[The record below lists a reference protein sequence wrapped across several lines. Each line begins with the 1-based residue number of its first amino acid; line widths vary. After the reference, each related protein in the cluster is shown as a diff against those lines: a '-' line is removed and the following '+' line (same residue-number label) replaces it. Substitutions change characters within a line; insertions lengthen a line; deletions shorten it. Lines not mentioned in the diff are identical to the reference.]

1 MHLTR
6 SLPRMLILFI
16 VILLAALPVLSGC
29 APRRAARAEAPPAS
43 PPANPIASSETSSQ
57 TVPTRFGA
65 CLCDTEA
72 QMAMAAPRNQLPP
85 TVVAISPERGEEQ
98 RLNAPLVITFD
109 QPMDPATTAAAF
121 HIEPPVEG
129 QATVMGKT
137 LTFQPAQPWPR
148 ATAFKV
154 TVDATARGL
163 NGLTLTAPFEHR
175 FTTVGYLEVTSVQP
189 ADGAS
194 DVPTDTSITI
204 VFNRPVVPLTGVEEQ
219 AGLPQPLKLEPAITG
234 RGEWLNTSIYTFRP
248 SEPLAATTRYTI
260 TVPAGLT
267 DHTGG
272 ILAQDYTWTF
282 TTTSPIVVNMA
293 PTTDQVPPTSPIT
306 ITFSQ
311 PMDPASTEAAFSLRT
326 AKDNVPVEGMF
337 TWQDEGRTLVYQP
350 KQPLAYGAG
359 YVVNVDKTA
368 RPARGEGTLRQA
380 TRFSFRVVR
389 LPGVR
394 STTPKDGDQAADPYG
409 AMEVTFHSPID
420 PNTLGPGAIRVE
432 PEPTQV
438 YTWYNE
444 YESRLIISWERQP
457 RTAYTVTLGSQIGD
471 RYGNT
476 LGRDVVI
483 RFRTRDYDP
492 MAYLGGFGP
501 IGTYNAY
508 TRTIATASY
517 RNVSRL
523 DFGLYQVNET
533 TFLSL
538 TGEQSWDAWQRLK
551 LDEAALLNQWSVDVS
566 PPPNVIRTWQ
576 GPLTDSEGKPLPP
589 GLYLLE
595 LRAPEIRYSPDRLP
609 SRQLLIVSRLNIS
622 LKHTDTEALTWVT
635 DLKTGEPVADLP
647 LRLLDG
653 QGLEISGRTDA
664 QGVFRTTFE
673 QRDYWKPLYIFAG
686 QLGADDFAVVLNQ
699 WSNGISPW
707 EFGLNVEMY
716 KQPLNAYLYTD
727 RPIYRPGQTVHWKAI
742 LRWDDDARYSLPAAG
757 MPVTITVNDSFGNQ
771 VLQERKSLSPLG
783 TVYGD
788 FTLAPEASLG
798 WYNIDLQ
805 VILPEL
811 PPERREQHYSVG
823 FQVAE
828 YRKPEYEISVTTE
841 RPEYVQGDI
850 ITVTAKANYFFG
862 GPVKDAE
869 VRWSLLSWD
878 YFFNYQGEGWY
889 SFQDFKGWDY
899 YRPEYYRF
907 GEPLAQGQGKTDAE
921 GQFTFSVPADIAD
934 RDQSQT
940 FTFDVRITDVNGQEV
955 AGSAAAVVHKAAI
968 YVGLSPREYV
978 GTVGEPNHVDLITVD
993 PQSQSIASV
1002 PVTIVVSL
1010 AKWYS
1015 VQEKSDDG
1023 RFYWTSKVEETPVLT
1038 RTLTTDAQGR
1048 ATLTWTPTAGG
1059 QYLVR
1064 ARAEDERGNATASAV
1079 FVWISGRLGEFVPW
1093 RMESNDRIN
1102 LVADKKEYQVGDTA
1116 QVLVPSPYPGPV
1128 WALLTIERG
1137 HILSHQV
1144 ITLTS
1149 NSQTLSIPILSEFAP
1164 NIFVSILIVQGQD
1177 EQNPLPSFKLG
1188 YVELPVSTA
1197 EKELQ
1202 VTLRPNAAVV
1212 APRSPVTYTIEVR
1225 DHVGRPVKAE
1235 LSLALVDKAVLT
1247 LTDPNVEPILDR
1259 FYRKRGLGVN
1269 TALGLAI
1276 NLDRLVQQQVKG
1288 TKGGGGGPGEGPTVR
1303 REFPDSALWAPAV
1316 QTNEQ
1321 GRAQVSLVLPD
1332 NLTTWRLIGKGVTAE
1347 TLVGE
1352 ATVDIVATKEL
1363 LVRPVA
1369 PRFFVAGDAA
1379 DVGAVVHNT
1388 TKSDQQVEI
1397 TFTAQGLSVDGPARQ
1412 AITVAAESAVRV
1424 DWPVRV
1430 QPGNQAVLLFDA
1442 RSGELSD
1449 AVEITLPVYRYTT
1462 PEIVGT
1468 SGEVAADEARLEVVH
1483 VPAGAQP
1490 NQGELTVML
1499 EPTLAASML
1508 PGLRYLEHYPYECT
1522 EQVLSR
1528 FLPNVLTYQAMKRL
1542 GIERPDL
1549 AEKLSHQLGIGL
1561 QRLYS
1566 RQNVD
1571 GGWGWWYGERSNPFI
1586 SAYVVFGLVQVKK
1599 AGFSVDEDIL
1609 DRGIRYLHLQLQAP
1623 AKLQGYALNRQAFM
1637 IYVLA
1642 DAGRNVMS
1650 QAATLYEERERL
1662 ALYGRAFLALA
1673 FGVMDAEGQ
1682 RARIDTLISD
1692 LTGRA
1697 VLSATGAHWE
1707 EAGTPDYWT
1716 MNTDVRTTA
1725 VILDL
1730 LARFGS
1736 TGGIAPNAVRWLMNV
1751 RKDGHWETTQE
1762 TAWSLIALT
1771 DWMLATGEL
1780 EGDYSWRVRLN
1791 DEDLGQGAVNRDN
1804 LDDPVVLKTEIARL
1818 LLDQANR
1825 LSIERSTAEGQT
1837 GRGRLYYTT
1846 HLQYYLPVES
1856 IQPRDRGIVIARRYT
1871 LTDDPQKPIT
1881 QAKAGDVIQVEL
1893 TIVAPNDLHYLVVED
1908 PLPAGAE
1915 AIDVSLR
1922 TTSRMYQGPQMEEVP
1937 SEEEAQSWWWDR
1949 WVPTHTE
1956 LRDEK
1961 VVLFATWLP
1970 RGTYRY
1976 TYQIR
1981 ASLPGRYLTLPAT
1994 AYQMYFPEVWGRSA
2008 GGVFTIVR

>member
-1 MHLTR
+1 
-6 SLPRMLILFI
+6 
-16 VILLAALPVLSGC
+16 
-29 APRRAARAEAPPAS
+29 
-43 PPANPIASSETSSQ
+43 
-57 TVPTRFGA
+57 
-65 CLCDTEA
+65 
-72 QMAMAAPRNQLPP
+72 MAMAVPRSELPP
-85 TVVAISPERGEEQ
+85 TVVAVSPERGEEQ
-98 RLNAPLVITFD
+98 RLDAPVVITFD
-109 QPMDPATTAAAF
+109 QPMDSASTAAAF

-129 QATVMGKT
+129 KVTVLGKT
-137 LTFQPAQPWPR
+137 LTFQPAQSWPR

-154 TVDATARGL
+154 TVDTTAKGI
-163 NGLTLTAPFEHR
+163 NGLSLTAPFEHR
-175 FTTVGYLEVTSVQP
+175 FTTVGYLEVTSTQP
-189 ADGAS
+189 ADGAK
-194 DVPTDTSITI
+194 DVPTDTAITI

-219 AGLPQPLKLEPAITG
+219 AGLPQPLKLEPAVVG
-234 RGEWLNTSIYTFRP
+234 KGEWLNTSIYIFRP
-248 SEPLAATTRYTI
+248 REPLAAAVLYTATI
-260 TVPAGLT
+260 PAGLT
-267 DHTGG
+267 DNMGG
-272 ILAQDYTWTF
+272 ILAQDYTWSF
-282 TTTSPIVVNMA
+282 TTASPTVVNMA

-326 AKDNVPVEGMF
+326 AKDNIPVEGTF
-337 TWQDEGRTLVYQP
+337 VWQDEGRTLIYQP
-350 KQPLAYGAG
+350 KQPLAYGTG

-380 TRFSFRVVR
+380 TRFSFRIVY
-389 LPGVR
+389 LPEVR
-394 STTPKDGDQAADPYG
+394 STKPRDGDQAADPYG
-409 AMEVTFHSPID
+409 ALEVTFRSPID
-420 PNTLGPGAIRVE
+420 PKTLGPGAIQVE
-432 PEPTQV
+432 PEPSQV

-444 YESRLIISWERQP
+444 YDSRLIISWERQP

-476 LGRDVVI
+476 LGKEVVI
-483 RFRTRDYDP
+483 RFRTRDYNP
-492 MAYLGGFGP
+492 MAYLVGFGQV
-501 IGTYNAY
+501 GMYNAY
-508 TRTIATASY
+508 TQTIATASY

-523 DFGLYQVNET
+523 DFGLYRIHEA
-533 TFLSL
+533 TFRSL

-551 LDEAALLNQWSVDVS
+551 LDETALLNQWSVDVS
-566 PPPNVIRTWQ
+566 PPPNAVRTWQ
-576 GPLTDSEGKPLPP
+576 GPLTDSEGNPLPP

-595 LRAPEIRYSPDRLP
+595 LRAPKIRYDQDRLP
-609 SRQLLIVSRLNIS
+609 SRQLLVISRLNLS
-622 LKHTDTEALTWVT
+622 LKHTDTEALVWVT
-635 DLKTGEPVADLP
+635 DLKTGKPIANLP

-653 QGLEISGRTDA
+653 EGLEVNGRTDV
-664 QGVFRTTFE
+664 QGVFRTTF
-673 QRDYWKPLYIFAG
+673 QPRDYWKPLYVFTG
-686 QLGADDFAVVLNQ
+686 QPGADDFAVVMNQ
-699 WSNGISPW
+699 WSNGIGPW
-707 EFGLNVEMY
+707 EFGLNTEMY
-716 KQPLNAYLYTD
+716 KQPLNAYVYTD
-727 RPIYRPGQTVHWKAI
+727 RPIYRPGQTMHWKAI
-742 LRWDDDARYSLPAAG
+742 VRWDDDARYSLPMAG

-771 VLQERKSLSPLG
+771 VLQERKTLSPLG
-783 TVYGD
+783 TLYGD
-788 FTLAPEASLG
+788 LTLAPEASLG
-798 WYNIDLQ
+798 WYNLDLQ
-805 VILPEL
+805 IILPEL

-841 RPEYVQGDI
+841 RPEYIQGDT
-850 ITVTAKANYFFG
+850 ITVTTKASYFFG

-869 VRWSLLSWD
+869 VHWSLLSWD
-878 YFFNYQGEGWY
+878 YSFNYQGKGWY
-889 SFQDFKGWDY
+889 NFQDFKGWDY
-899 YRPEYYRF
+899 YRPEYRRF
-907 GEPLAQGQGKTDAE
+907 GEPLAQGQGKTDAK

-955 AGSAAAVVHKAAI
+955 AGSTTSVVHKAAL
-968 YVGLSPREYV
+968 YVGLSPQEYV
-978 GTVGEPNHVDLITVD
+978 GAIGEPNRVDLITVD
-993 PQSQSIASV
+993 PQSQPVASV
-1002 PVTIVVSL
+1002 PVTVVVSL

-1038 RTLTTDAQGR
+1038 RTLTTDAQGQ

-1064 ARAEDERGNATASAV
+1064 ARAVDERGNATASAV
-1079 FVWISGRLGEFVPW
+1079 FVWISGRLDEFVPW

-1102 LVADKKEYQVGDTA
+1102 LVADKKEYRVGDTA

-1128 WALLTIERG
+1128 WALLTLERG

-1164 NIFVSILIVQGQD
+1164 NVFVSILIVQGQ
-1177 EQNPLPSFKLG
+1177 NGRNSLPSFKLG

-1202 VTLRPNAAVV
+1202 ITLRPSATEV

-1225 DHVGRPVKAE
+1225 DHAGHPVKAE

-1247 LTDPNVEPILDR
+1247 LAEPNVESLLDR
-1259 FYRKRGLGVN
+1259 FYRRRGVGVN
-1269 TALGLAI
+1269 TALSLAI

-1288 TKGGGGGPGEGPTVR
+1288 TKGGGGGGPGEGLSVR

-1316 QTNEQ
+1316 QTDEQ

-1332 NLTTWRLIGKGVTAE
+1332 NLTTWRMIGKGVTAE

-1352 ATVDIVATKEL
+1352 ATADIIATKEL
-1363 LVRPVA
+1363 LVRPVT
-1369 PRFFVAGDAA
+1369 PRFFVVGDAA
-1379 DVGAVVHNT
+1379 DIGAVVHNT
-1388 TKSDQQVEI
+1388 TKSEQQVAI
-1397 TFTAQGLSVDGPARQ
+1397 TLTTQGLSLDGPARQ
-1412 AITVAAESAVRV
+1412 AITIAAESAVRV

-1430 QPGNQAVLLFDA
+1430 RPGNQAVLLFDA
-1442 RSGELSD
+1442 RAGELSD

-1462 PEIVGT
+1462 PEVVGT
-1468 SGEVAADEARLEVVH
+1468 SGEVMADEARLEIVR
-1483 VPAGAQP
+1483 VPADAQP
-1490 NQGELTVML
+1490 DQGELTVTL

-1528 FLPNVLTYQAMKRL
+1528 FLPNVLTYQAMRRL
-1542 GIERPDL
+1542 GIDRPDL
-1549 AEKLSHQLGIGL
+1549 EQKLSQQLGIGL

-1571 GGWGWWYGERSNPFI
+1571 GGWGWWYGEKSNPFI

-1623 AKLQGYALNRQAFM
+1623 AKLQGYALNQQAFL

-1650 QAATLYEERERL
+1650 PAVTLYEERERMS
-1662 ALYGRAFLALA
+1662 LYGRAFLALA
-1673 FGVMDAEGQ
+1673 FGVMDVEGQ
-1682 RARIDTLISD
+1682 RTRIDAILSD
-1692 LTGRA
+1692 LASRA
-1697 VLSATGAHWE
+1697 TLSATGAHWE
-1707 EAGTPDYWT
+1707 EVGTPDYWT

-1725 VILDL
+1725 VVLDL
-1730 LARFGS
+1730 FARFGS
-1736 TGGIAPNAVRWLMNV
+1736 TEGITPNAVRWLMNV

-1780 EGDYSWRVRLN
+1780 EGDYSWLVRLN
-1791 DEDLGQGAVNRDN
+1791 DEELGRGTVNRAN
-1804 LDDPVVLKTEIARL
+1804 LDDPVVLKAEVARL

-1825 LSIERSTAEGQT
+1825 LSIERSTTEGQT
-1837 GRGRLYYTT
+1837 GLGRLYYTT
-1846 HLQYYLPVES
+1846 HLQYYLSVES

-1871 LTDDPQKPIT
+1871 LADDPRKPIT
-1881 QAKAGDVIQVEL
+1881 QARVGDVIQVEL
-1893 TIVAPNDLHYLVVED
+1893 TIVASNDLHYLVVED

-1915 AIDVSLR
+1915 AIDISLR
-1922 TTSRMYQGPQMEEVP
+1922 TTSQIYQGPQMEEV
-1937 SEEEAQSWWWDR
+1937 SGEEAQSWWWDR

-1961 VVLFATWLP
+1961 VVLFVTWLP
-1970 RGTYRY
+1970 KGTYQY
-1976 TYQIR
+1976 TYQMR
-1981 ASLPGRYLTLPAT
+1981 AGIPGRYLTMPAT
-1994 AYQMYFPEVWGRSA
+1994 AYQMYFPEVWGRGA